1 MENFM
6 HRYVFCLLL
15 LAPLAGRADTPKE
28 LLDKAKDALKNNDRP
43 EALKLADQ
51 AIAADDK
58 NADAYALRAEIRM
71 ANRQFDKAVAD
82 FTKAIELNPR
92 AAAVYDQRGTAYFKL
107 AKIPESLGDF
117 NKNIELDPK
126 TGPGHWRRGLTLYYA
141 EKFADG
147 VAQFTTSD
155 KSEPNDVE
163 NAIWHFLCNARVQGV
178 EKARGEFLKV
188 KEDPRGAYMMK
199 IYEMF
204 LGKAKPDDVFA
215 VAASGEG
222 SKDPERIR
230 KFYANYYVGMY
241 YEAIGEPK
249 KSLELLKEAVVQYPN
264 NHYMMDVAL
273 VHIQLRKKK

>member
-1 MENFM
+1 MT
-6 HRYVFCLLL
+6 RTLVICLLL
-15 LAPLAGRADTPKE
+15 LLPIAAHADTPME
-28 LLDKAKDALKNNDRP
+28 LLDKAKTALKNNDRT
-43 EALKLADQ
+43 EALKLVDQ
-51 AIAADDK
+51 VLVADDK
-58 NADAYALRAEIRM
+58 NADAHSLRGDIRV
-71 ANRQFDKAVAD
+71 AGRQFDKAVTD
-82 FTKAIELNPR
+82 YSKAIELNPR
-92 AAAVYDQRGTAYFKL
+92 SSAVYDQRGTAYFKL
-107 AKIPESLGDF
+107 AKIPESLADF
-117 NKNIELDPK
+117 NKSIELDPK
-126 TGPGHWRRGLTLYYA
+126 AGPGHWRRGLTLYYA

-199 IYEMF
+199 IYELF
-204 LGKAKPDDVFA
+204 LGKAKPEDVFA
-215 VAASGEG
+215 AAESGQG

-249 KSLELLKEAVVQYPN
+249 KSLEMLKEALQYPN